1 MTWKKQVQQEILRN
15 AKRIKSILD
24 KNAKDDS
31 LAKYHSKELGD
42 SIKGLKT
49 VWK

>member
-24 KNAKDDS
+24 KNAKDDTFKG
-31 LAKYHSKELGD
+31 LSKELNE
-42 SIKGLKT
+42 SAKGLKT